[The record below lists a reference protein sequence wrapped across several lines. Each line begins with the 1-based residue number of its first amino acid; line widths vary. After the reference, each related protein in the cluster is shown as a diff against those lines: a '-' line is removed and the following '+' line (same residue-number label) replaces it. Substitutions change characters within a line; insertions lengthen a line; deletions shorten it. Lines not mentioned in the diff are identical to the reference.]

1 MHYVLKRQVKLS
13 ESHVTLAVV
22 TSEEIKFLSAAVFH
36 YMFWK
41 FRTWCIL
48 TS

>member
-13 ESHVTLAVV
+13 ENHVTLALV

-36 YMFWK
+36 DMLWM
-41 FRTWCIL
+41 FRTWCIRA
-48 TS
+48 S

>member
-41 FRTWCIL
+41 FGTWCIL